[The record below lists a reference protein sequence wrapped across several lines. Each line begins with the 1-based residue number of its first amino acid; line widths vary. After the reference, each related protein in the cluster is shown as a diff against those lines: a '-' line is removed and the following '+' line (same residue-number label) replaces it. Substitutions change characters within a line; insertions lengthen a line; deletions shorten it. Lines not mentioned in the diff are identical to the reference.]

1 MTDTAGNVDGSTPDA
16 AHSEGAKPDD
26 SHIAETPEEA
36 NRRKFLEAL
45 ARKKMGHHGSGGSAD
60 PKMSAPHSAPGKP
73 QRTFRRKSG
82 SS

>member
-1 MTDTAGNVDGSTPDA
+1 MTDTAGNV
-16 AHSEGAKPDD
+16 EGAKPDD
-26 SHIAETPEEA
+26 SHVAETPAEA

-45 ARKKMGHHGSGGSAD
+45 ARKKLGHHGSGGSAD